1 MNILGVK
8 LSLWVRRKIKQLQR
22 FLSGLYEKEGFFYKM
37 LEFVGRI
44 EDSYLDRKEN
54 KRDLRYVL
62 AYLSS
67 EKFCNEVDISKGW
80 ESDEEIPE
88 IKMSEKLY
96 DFLLTERAQ
105 RSLNYKILS
114 SESKK
119 DLGKRVKLK
128 RV

>member
-22 FLSGLYEKEGFFYKM
+22 FLSGLYEKEGFFYKT

-44 EDSYLDRKEN
+44 EDSYLDRKKN
-54 KRDLRYVL
+54 KRDLRDVL
-62 AYLSS
+62 ACLSS
-67 EKFCNEVDISKGW
+67 EEFRNEVDISKGW
-80 ESDEEIPE
+80 ASDEEVHE
-88 IKMSEKLY
+88 IRMSEKLY
-96 DFLLTERAQ
+96 DSLLTERAQ
-105 RSLNYKILS
+105 KGLNYKILS

>member
-8 LSLWVRRKIKQLQR
+8 LSLWVRRKIKRLQR
-22 FLSGLYEKEGFFYKM
+22 FLSGLYEKEGFFYKT
-37 LEFVGRI
+37 LEFIGRI

-80 ESDEEIPE
+80 ASDEEIPE
-88 IKMSEKLY
+88 IKVSEKLY
-96 DFLLTERAQ
+96 DFLLTERSQ